1 MPGEFAGK
9 VAVITGGSRGIGREI
24 AVDFAKA
31 GAQTVIVSSS
41 DANLAAA
48 TKTIGAIGGPAPLAI
63 TADLRKLEGVQQV
76 FDTVKAKFGRCDIL
90 VNSAGATKAGN
101 FVDLPDEA
109 WMDGYALKLFG
120 CVRMCRAFWPMLKSA
135 NGFVVNIG
143 GGAARSPGADF
154 SIGAS
159 VNAAMGNFS
168 KALSQQGKKDGVNVN
183 VIHPGATETE
193 RFYQLLEQ
201 RSKASGKPVDQ
212 LKQEA
217 TVKDGL
223 RRLGKAEDI
232 SDLTLFLCSEKARHI
247 QGTAIAV
254 DGGSTVGYY

>member
-1 MPGEFAGK
+1 
-9 VAVITGGSRGIGREI
+9 
-24 AVDFAKA
+24 
-31 GAQTVIVSSS
+31 
-41 DANLAAA
+41 
-48 TKTIGAIGGPAPLAI
+48 
-63 TADLRKLEGVQQV
+63 
-76 FDTVKAKFGRCDIL
+76 
-90 VNSAGATKAGN
+90 
-101 FVDLPDEA
+101 
-109 WMDGYALKLFG
+109 
-120 CVRMCRAFWPMLKSA
+120 MLKA
-135 NGFVVNIG
+135 AQGCVVNIG

-168 KALSQQGKKDGVNVN
+168 KVLSQLGKRDGVNVN
-183 VIHPGATETE
+183 IIHPGATETE

-201 RSKASGKPVDQ
+201 RSKASGKSVEQ

-223 RRLGKAEDI
+223 RRLGKPADI
-232 SDLTLFLCSEKARHI
+232 SALVLFLCSEQARHI

>member
-1 MPGEFAGK
+1 
-9 VAVITGGSRGIGREI
+9 
-24 AVDFAKA
+24 
-31 GAQTVIVSSS
+31 
-41 DANLAAA
+41 
-48 TKTIGAIGGPAPLAI
+48 
-63 TADLRKLEGVQQV
+63 
-76 FDTVKAKFGRCDIL
+76 VKAKFGRCDIL

-168 KALSQQGKKDGVNVN
+168 KALSHQGKKDGVNVN
-183 VIHPGATETE
+183 VIHPGSTETE

-232 SDLTLFLCSEKARHI
+232 AALTLFLCSEKARHI

>member
-1 MPGEFAGK
+1 MSGEFSNK
-9 VAVITGGSRGIGREI
+9 VAVVTGGSRGIGREI
-24 AVDFAKA
+24 ALEFARS
-31 GAQTVIVSSS
+31 GALSSS
-41 DANLAAA
+41 ADNLASAA
-48 TKTIGAIGGPAPLAI
+48 KTIASVGLAPFTIA
-63 TADLRKLEGVQQV
+63 ADLRTLDGCQQAFDSVADKLN
-76 FDTVKAKFGRCDIL
+76 RCDIL
-90 VNSAGATKAGN
+90 VCSAGATRAGN
-101 FVDLPDEA
+101 FTELPDQA
-109 WMDGYALKLFG
+109 WIDGYALKFFG
-120 CVRMCRAFWPMLKSA
+120 CVRMCRLFWPLLKAAHGSI
-135 NGFVVNIG
+135 VNIG

-168 KALSQQGKKDGVNVN
+168 KALSQLGKRDGVNVN

-201 RSKASGKPVDQ
+201 RSKASGKSVEQ

-217 TVKDGL
+217 TAKDGL
-223 RRLGKAEDI
+223 RRLGKPTDI
-232 SDLTLFLCSEKARHI
+232 AALGLFLCSQQAQHI